1 MQHGRHARGSAS
13 QLEFED
19 VITVDLPDDGYVDR
33 TYLRAVF
40 RDPYNYLPPRSRRY
54 RHCTYPYA
62 VRESIRTRRAK
73 QGGLLAAIGALV
85 CAVVTAAMMAEHPAR
100 STAAEQQRTRS
111 DIAAL
116 GAFTVA
122 NSTETS
128 HPGSTPT
135 HAESGTSAGTP
146 TAETTDDRGNPTGAH
161 GPRSRQRTDTTR
173 RHNDAVGTDGVGTD
187 GAGADGTDADGPDT
201 DATDT
206 SAPATST
213 STSSPDSTSEGT
225 GRADIPSSGANA
237 SESDRVETVREFYR
251 EAADSPADAAQLL
264 VPALLSEGL
273 ETLRTSWQ
281 SLTSV
286 HVADVHEREDGTVRA
301 TLTVHEPD
309 GTQLHL
315 TQLFSFAESGLI
327 GHIQLLSAQRD

>member
-1 MQHGRHARGSAS
+1 MQHGRHARGSTS

-19 VITVDLPDDGYVDR
+19 VITVDLPDDGYVDK

-40 RDPYNYLPPRSRRY
+40 RDPYNYLPPRRRRY
-54 RHCTYPYA
+54 RHSPYPYIG
-62 VRESIRTRRAK
+62 RESIRVRRAK
-73 QGGLLAAIGALV
+73 QSGLLAAIGALV
-85 CAVVTAAMMAEHPAR
+85 CAVVTAAMMTEHPAR
-100 STAAEQQRTRS
+100 NTAAEQQRTRS

-122 NSTETS
+122 SSTESS
-128 HPGSTPT
+128 HAGSATAPT
-135 HAESGTSAGTP
+135 QSGTPQATSTS
-146 TAETTDDRGNPTGAH
+146 ETTEVRGNPPGTH

-173 RHNDAVGTDGVGTD
+173 RHNDAVGTDRAGTD
-187 GAGADGTDADGPDT
+187 GARADGTDADAPDT

-206 SAPATST
+206 SEPGT
-213 STSSPDSTSEGT
+213 STSSPDPTSEDT
-225 GRADIPSSGANA
+225 GRADIPSSGSTAG
-237 SESDRVETVREFYR
+237 ESDSVETVREFYS
-251 EAADSPADAAQLL
+251 EAADSPADAADLL

-273 ETLRTSWQ
+273 ETLRTTWQ
-281 SLTSV
+281 SLTAV
-286 HVADVHEREDGTVRA
+286 HVTDVHKREDGTVRA